1 MIEKVLLELLT
12 AISPLDGRYRY
23 QLEALAPYFSE
34 YGLIH
39 HRVIVEIGWLKHLSS
54 LEEIKE
60 IPVFSRE
67 FNNFLSTLEHNF
79 SIEDARAIK
88 KIELITN
95 HDVKA
100 VEYWLKKK
108 LTEHE
113 QGKKIKEFVHF
124 ACTSEDINNISYALM
139 LKGAQENILL
149 PKLKK
154 LLCELKNRA
163 HRYAMLAMMS
173 RTHGQPATPTTMGKE
188 FANIAYRLERQINHL
203 QAGEFLAKIN
213 GAVGN
218 YNAHMAAYPQVDW
231 PAVSQAFVEDMGLIF
246 NPYTTQ
252 IEPHDYLAEYTHIL
266 SLINTILIDLN
277 RDIWGYISLNYFTQ
291 KLKEGEVGS
300 STMPHKV
307 NPIDFENSEG
317 NLGLANSLLTHFAEK
332 LPISRW
338 QRDLSDSTVLRSI
351 GSAIAY
357 ALLAYNS
364 LLKGLDK
371 LQINAKALADDVAK
385 HWELLA
391 EPIQT
396 VMRCYRLANPYEQL
410 KDLTRTGKVIDA
422 KTLKSFIHGLNVP
435 EHVKQGLLDLYPEN
449 YLGQAAKLAEEI

>member
-1 MIEKVLLELLT
+1 
-12 AISPLDGRYRY
+12 
-23 QLEALAPYFSE
+23 
-34 YGLIH
+34 
-39 HRVIVEIGWLKHLSS
+39 
-54 LEEIKE
+54 
-60 IPVFSRE
+60 
-67 FNNFLSTLEHNF
+67 
-79 SIEDARAIK
+79 
-88 KIELITN
+88 
-95 HDVKA
+95 
-100 VEYWLKKK
+100 
-108 LTEHE
+108 
-113 QGKKIKEFVHF
+113 
-124 ACTSEDINNISYALM
+124 M
-139 LKGAQENILL
+139 LKRAQENILL
-149 PKLKK
+149 PKLKQ

-163 HRYAMLAMMS
+163 HQYAVLVMMS

-188 FANIAYRLERQINHL
+188 FANVAYRLERQISRL
-203 QAGEFLAKIN
+203 QASEFLAKIN

-218 YNAHMAAYPQVDW
+218 YNAHMVAYPQVDW
-231 PAVSQAFVEDMGLIF
+231 PAVSQAFVEGMGLIF

-252 IEPHDYLAEYTHIL
+252 IEPHDYLAEYAHTL
-266 SLINTILIDLN
+266 SLLNTILIDLN

-317 NLGLANSLLTHFAEK
+317 NLGLANSLLAHFAEK

-371 LQINAKALADDVAK
+371 LQINAKALADDMAK

-396 VMRCYRLANPYEQL
+396 VMRRYRLANPYEQL
-410 KDLTRTGKVIDA
+410 KDLTRTGKVSDA
-422 KTLKSFIHGLNVP
+422 KTLKDFIQGLNLP
-435 EHVKQGLLDLYPEN
+435 EQAKQSLLDLHPGN
-449 YLGQAAKLAEEI
+449 YLGKAIKLAEEI

>member
-12 AISPLDGRYRY
+12 AISPLDGRYRH
-23 QLEALAPYFSE
+23 QVETLGPYFSE

-39 HRVIVEIGWLKHLSS
+39 HRVIVEIRWLKHLSR
-54 LEEIKE
+54 LKEIKE
-60 IPVFSRE
+60 IPAFSQE

-79 SIEDARAIK
+79 SIDDARAVK
-88 KIELITN
+88 EIELITN

-100 VEYWLKKK
+100 VEYWLKTK

-139 LKGAQENILL
+139 LKRAQENILL
-149 PKLKK
+149 PKLKQ

-163 HRYAMLAMMS
+163 HQYAMLAMMS

-188 FANIAYRLERQINHL
+188 FANVAYRLERQISRL
-203 QAGEFLAKIN
+203 QASEFLAKIN

-218 YNAHMAAYPQVDW
+218 YNAHMVAYPQVDW
-231 PAVSQAFVEDMGLIF
+231 PAVSQAFVEGMGLIF

-252 IEPHDYLAEYTHIL
+252 IEPHDYLAEYAHTL
-266 SLINTILIDLN
+266 SLLNTILIDLN

-317 NLGLANSLLTHFAEK
+317 NLGLANSLLAHFAEK

-371 LQINAKALADDVAK
+371 LQINAKALADDMAK

-396 VMRCYRLANPYEQL
+396 VMRRYRLANPYEQL
-410 KDLTRTGKVIDA
+410 KDLTRTGKVSDA
-422 KTLKSFIHGLNVP
+422 KTLKDFIQGLNLP
-435 EHVKQGLLDLYPEN
+435 EQAKQSLLDLHPGN
-449 YLGQAAKLAEEI
+449 YLGKAIKLAEEI